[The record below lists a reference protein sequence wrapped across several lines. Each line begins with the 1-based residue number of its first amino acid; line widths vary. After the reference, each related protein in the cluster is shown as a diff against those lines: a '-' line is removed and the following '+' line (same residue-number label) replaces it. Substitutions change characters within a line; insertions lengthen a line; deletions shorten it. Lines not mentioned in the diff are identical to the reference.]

1 MDEDVIKAL
10 KNHSHKAFE
19 KVYGEYGPGL
29 YRFAL
34 GYVMNGEVAEDIV
47 QDVFL
52 RLWEMA
58 STLPE
63 DTRLG
68 NYLYS
73 SVKNLCLNHLKH
85 LQVEDSHK
93 SKLTE
98 ALAFMGSLEYEDDTE
113 VIDKLR
119 ACVGRLPEQQRK
131 ILEMRMFQDMSY
143 KEIAERL
150 KISEGSVHTHVKR
163 AYNFI
168 RAALPPEL
176 LKIVLPFVA
185 FSCF

>member
-1 MDEDVIKAL
+1 MEEQIGNRKTGEDKAYEEVFL
-10 KNHSHKAFE
+10 TYYPH
-19 KVYGEYGPGL
+19 L
-29 YRFAL
+29 CLFANRIL
-34 GYVMNGEVAEDIV
+34 SDFAEAEDIV

-58 STLPE
+58 PTLPE